1 MIEADFLSANEFR
14 VCAVL
19 HSLNFK
25 KQITISQKNIQGKTR
40 LKKDAVVAAL
50 SKLEEEGIITKVY
63 RTTAN
68 GRFIDNEYIFACG
81 GWNGWYSKRF
91 GNVQKE
97 KIKGKKVQ
105 LVEVKDDTTINVV
118 ENRDYYVRIYN
129 DFIYSDKLNSN
140 ELRVFLY
147 LKQFS
152 YIEEFPT
159 YKTICSAINISK
171 PTLINVINS
180 LSEKGLVE
188 KIENMLN
195 ENREYA

>member
-1 MIEADFLSANEFR
+1 MKPTALTDI
-14 VCAVL
+14 
-19 HSLNFK
+19 LN
-25 KQITISQKNIQGKTR
+25 
-40 LKKDAVVAAL
+40 
-50 SKLEEEGIITKVY
+50 KLEEEGIITRVY
-63 RTTAN
+63 RTTDN

-91 GNVQKE
+91 GNVQQE
-97 KIKGKKVQ
+97 KIKGKKIQ

-118 ENRDYYVRIYN
+118 ENRLYYVRIYN

-152 YIEEFPT
+152 RCKEIYPS
-159 YKTICSAINISK
+159 YKTMCSAINISK

-195 ENREYA
+195 EKNREYA